1 MASSNSPCSACKFLR
16 RRCTREC
23 VFAPHFSA
31 DQPNKFSCVHKAF
44 GASNVAKLLSELTFN
59 QREDAVTSLV
69 YEAETRIQD
78 PVYGC
83 VGLISLQQQRL
94 KQIQRDTD
102 VARRE
107 LATYIGPQA
116 MLPILQPQQTHLMPQ
131 TPPLQQFVP
140 ETKQAYF
147 MPETQQ
153 QTQQP
158 QPETQQ
164 TQFMQQTQETQFMPQ
179 TDQTQ
184 SMPQTQQMQ
193 FMPQTQKFMPQTQR
207 PSSSSVSAELTQQ
220 QHHDLFPS
228 MAIPTAQLY
237 QQQFFE
243 FQQLE
248 AVAREKHSEM
258 LRAYGEEG
266 SSSSHQHHQNQP
278 EAQVL
283 RFNDGFDSVPTG
295 SVTSTGFNQLTP
307 SGTTV
312 TSVSHSLALGGTYDI
327 ETQLTMPTQ
336 SSQQLPLQ
344 THDAQLFMSTQA
356 SKPQQQHC
364 EAQLSM
370 PSQSSQPLPLQTK
383 ETQTSSESDEGS

>member
-23 VFAPHFSA
+23 VFAPHFPA
-31 DQPNKFSCVHKAF
+31 DQPNKFSWVHKAF

-164 TQFMQQTQETQFMPQ
+164 TQFMPQTQETQFMPQ

-193 FMPQTQKFMPQTQR
+193 FIPQAQQFMPQTQR

-278 EAQVL
+278 QAQVL
-283 RFNDGFDSVPTG
+283 RFTDGFDSVPTLHG
-295 SVTSTGFNQLTP
+295 SFIGRPLPASEPESESEPCG
-307 SGTTV
+307 
-312 TSVSHSLALGGTYDI
+312 SLRNL
-327 ETQLTMPTQ
+327 
-336 SSQQLPLQ
+336 
-344 THDAQLFMSTQA
+344 A
-356 SKPQQQHC
+356 SKM
-364 EAQLSM
+364 LLKYSF
-370 PSQSSQPLPLQTK
+370 
-383 ETQTSSESDEGS
+383 

>member
-23 VFAPHFSA
+23 VFAPHFPA
-31 DQPNKFSCVHKAF
+31 DQPNKFSWVHKAF

-83 VGLISLQQQRL
+83 IGLISLQQQRL

-164 TQFMQQTQETQFMPQ
+164 TQFMPQTQETQFMPQ

-193 FMPQTQKFMPQTQR
+193 FIPQAQQFMPQTQR

-278 EAQVL
+278 QAQVL
-283 RFNDGFDSVPTG
+283 RFTDGFDSVVCTDRFCYINR
-295 SVTSTGFNQLTP
+295 V
-307 SGTTV
+307 
-312 TSVSHSLALGGTYDI
+312 
-327 ETQLTMPTQ
+327 
-336 SSQQLPLQ
+336 
-344 THDAQLFMSTQA
+344 
-356 SKPQQQHC
+356 
-364 EAQLSM
+364 
-370 PSQSSQPLPLQTK
+370 
-383 ETQTSSESDEGS
+383 

>member
-1 MASSNSPCSACKFLR
+1 MKGNYHSQPHLDRASTLTTILISYNASKRGINKDMASSNSPCSACKFLR

-23 VFAPHFSA
+23 VFAPHFPA

-59 QREDAVTSLV
+59 QRERP
-69 YEAETRIQD
+69 ETRIQD

-116 MLPILQPQQTHLMPQ
+116 MLPILQPQQTTHLMPQ

-164 TQFMQQTQETQFMPQ
+164 TQFMPQTQETQFMPQ

-193 FMPQTQKFMPQTQR
+193 FMPKHR
-207 PSSSSVSAELTQQ
+207 NSCRKRSDRLLSAELTQQ

-278 EAQVL
+278 QAQVL

-312 TSVSHSLALGGTYDI
+312 TSVSHSLALGGTMI
-327 ETQLTMPTQ
+327 LR
-336 SSQQLPLQ
+336 
-344 THDAQLFMSTQA
+344 
-356 SKPQQQHC
+356 
-364 EAQLSM
+364 LS
-370 PSQSSQPLPLQTK
+370 
-383 ETQTSSESDEGS
+383 